1 MTNILKN
8 LKILLNKHFSLLL
21 IIILILNLSYN
32 LFFRYNYLIPY
43 GWDEIITIWPVG
55 NELLKANL
63 VNWPNI
69 LFSRF
74 LSEDHL
80 FPVTNFFTYFI
91 CKLNG
96 NIIENLYWVS
106 RLCYIIILALS
117 ITLIK
122 NIGFTKA
129 NIFYFIIIFLN
140 AGPINFSILSYNL
153 NFNLVC
159 IFSLLST
166 IFFLKAQEKEFKN
179 YNTLSTLDLIEYGY
193 EFSDYPKNLKFR
205 FDSIDEVPS
214 QSNSSKFP
222 NGYVKNKL
230 VDVYNLLSLINEK
243 SKYNFRNNWSTF
255 EFELNDDMLEIINYE
270 SDSYY
275 NNSKLISILKDN
287 LDGNIYE
294 NKEINLMVI

>member
-1 MTNILKN
+1 MEK
-8 LKILLNKHFSLLL
+8 L
-21 IIILILNLSYN
+21 II
-32 LFFRYNYLIPY
+32 
-43 GWDEIITIWPVG
+43 
-55 NELLKANL
+55 
-63 VNWPNI
+63 PNI
-69 LFSRF
+69 QIFLDKLSNYISEIVSQYKSHRTEIEVLELGYLF
-74 LSEDHL
+74 
-80 FPVTNFFTYFI
+80 VIYGKT
-91 CKLNG
+91 
-96 NIIENLYWVS
+96 ENKEK
-106 RLCYIIILALS
+106 IDMKKIILDFF
-117 ITLIK
+117 
-122 NIGFTKA
+122 NI
-129 NIFYFIIIFLN
+129 
-140 AGPINFSILSYNL
+140 
-153 NFNLVC
+153 C
-159 IFSLLST
+159 D
-166 IFFLKAQEKEFKN
+166 EEFRN
-179 YNTLSTLDLIEYGY
+179 YNTLSTLDLIEYKY

-205 FDSIDEVPS
+205 FDLIDEVPS